1 MVRPRWWVSLIDL
14 QNSCRTAMSSSF
26 CSYFDSGHCRS
37 CSWMERRYSD
47 QLSTKESKLLQDLD
61 FLGPLR
67 LEPTV
72 PSSPQGFRNR
82 AKMAVT
88 GSVEEPVIGLHGEHD
103 LDAGRE
109 LLSCPIHH
117 PRLNEVIEALPGFL
131 TAFRVEPYRIRERRG
146 ELKGLIAFYS
156 PESHEMY
163 LRFVLRSQECIARL
177 RKMVP
182 ELQAR
187 FPFLVC
193 LSANLQPIPHAIL
206 EGPEEIFLT
215 ERRAIVHQLGELRLT
230 LAPQAFVQTNVQVAT
245 RLYDTAA
252 GWISEIQ
259 PQRAMELFCGQGAFS
274 LAAASSARSWL
285 GVEVNADAVKQANL
299 TAQSLGLSH
308 VKFHC
313 ADAAQVGSEMRAFSP
328 ELLLVNPPRKGLG
341 AAVSLISASLPQN
354 LIYSSCNSESLAAD
368 LRLLAS
374 EYRLERAQVFDL
386 FPHTEHFETLV
397 WLSRR

>member
-1 MVRPRWWVSLIDL
+1 
-14 QNSCRTAMSSSF
+14 
-26 CSYFDSGHCRS
+26 
-37 CSWMERRYSD
+37 MERPYPE
-47 QLSTKESKLLQDLD
+47 QLSAKASKVLQDLA
-61 FLGPLR
+61 FMGPLK

-72 PSSPQGFRNR
+72 SSPLQGFRNR

-88 GSVEEPVIGLHGEHD
+88 GSVEEPKIGLHGEQD

-131 TAFRVEPYRIRERRG
+131 ASFRIEPYRIRERRG
-146 ELKGLIAFYS
+146 ELKGIIAFYS
-156 PESHEMY
+156 PQSHEMY

-177 RKMVP
+177 RKMAP

-215 ERRAIVHQLGELRLT
+215 ESRTIVHQLGKLRMT
-230 LAPQAFVQTNVQVAT
+230 LAPQAFVQTNVEVAA

-274 LAAASSARSWL
+274 LAAASSAGSWL
-285 GVEVNADAVKQANL
+285 GVEVNSDAVRQANL
-299 TAQSLGLSH
+299 TAQSLGFSH

-313 ADAAQVGSEMRAFSP
+313 ADAAQVGAEMREFSP
-328 ELLLVNPPRKGLG
+328 ELVLVNPPRKGLG
-341 AAVSLISASLPQN
+341 AAASLISASLPRD

-368 LRLLAS
+368 LRVLGS
-374 EYRLERAQVFDL
+374 DYGVKRAQVFDL